1 MAERSTTTT
10 SAAPGK
16 TAFNAFKL
24 TFYYIW
30 ISKHWMICLT
40 KGSPII
46 SCTWA
51 HCRRD
56 YRQWQTAKKYQQE
69 ANKSGAVA
77 EWAENYPASIWK
89 ENFQFERRALWSKF
103 TIVCFCYLAII

>member
-56 YRQWQTAKKYQQE
+56 YRQWQTAKKFQQE

-77 EWAENYPASIWK
+77 EWAETILHQFQKKSFNLK
-89 ENFQFERRALWSKF
+89 EEHYEVSSLLFVF
-103 TIVCFCYLAII
+103 AI